1 MNGKPPLTSYS
12 RADKN
17 SRYGGAPRTNAL
29 FRAHSPPLVSTST
42 AAPFARHC
50 LTRRVR
56 RGSLSPLAG
65 SLLSLYSAAAL
76 TAPQGGGNARRRYLV
91 RAINCPLSIT
101 SKVCALAMVVRPLCG
116 LTKTPHWG
124 VFPPLLFG
132 CLRGAPLRTLRAR
145 SAAATPPPAPPVA
158 PFTARSVSTQGS
170 R

>member
-1 MNGKPPLTSYS
+1 MPRAARPAQRALVALARWSLRRPPQA
-12 RADKN
+12 R
-17 SRYGGAPRTNAL
+17 
-29 FRAHSPPLVSTST
+29 
-42 AAPFARHC
+42 ARHPYTQRERGACPC
-50 LTRRVR
+50 L
-56 RGSLSPLAG
+56 LSC

-76 TAPQGGGNARRRYLV
+76 TAPQGGGNAQRRYLV
-91 RAINCPLSIT
+91 RAINRPLSIT
-101 SKVCALAMVVRPLCG
+101 LKVCALALVVRPLCG
-116 LTKTPHWG
+116 LTKTPRRG